1 MCGKIRLVDLV
12 VCYLWP
18 SQIVIAL
25 VAKTGGQ
32 KSLHLDVHFTSCLH
46 IFCPY
51 QGTSALRFHS

>member
-25 VAKTGGQ
+25 VAKIGGQ
-32 KSLHLDVHFTSCLH
+32 KSLPWMYISLSLVPRPL
-46 IFCPY
+46 
-51 QGTSALRFHS
+51 SAFNVAR